1 MSHMISVLV
10 CLCLGWLS
18 TQVGAQEKSE
28 LFRQGQEVYTAN
40 CADCHRTNGEGLP
53 NVIANLTKS
62 TFVTGDPNP
71 VIQLVLEGRKA
82 TVGQMPAWKNSLTD
96 QEIAGV
102 ITFIRQNWGNQAEA
116 VTPEL
121 VAKNRKK

>member
-1 MSHMISVLV
+1 VNRIIGILA
-10 CLCLGWLS
+10 CLCVGWLS
-18 TQVGAQEKSE
+18 TEVGAQEKSE
-28 LFRQGQEVYTAN
+28 LFRQGQAVYTAN
-40 CADCHRTNGEGLP
+40 CADCHRSNGEGLP
-53 NVIANLTKS
+53 KVIANLTKS
-62 TFVTGDPNP
+62 TFVTGDPNF